1 MSKTRVK
8 ETGRNF
14 QQNRN
19 GILIGKTMT
28 PSPDNNPVKVSGSP
42 TVADSATDQA
52 ETIAAVTSALNG
64 AGLTPVLTC
73 NNRQKDGQS

>member
-1 MSKTRVK
+1 MTKPTPEQIEAARV
-8 ETGRNF
+8 
-14 QQNRN
+14 
-19 GILIGKTMT
+19 
-28 PSPDNNPVKVSGSP
+28 P

-64 AGLTPVLTC
+64 AGLTPGLTG